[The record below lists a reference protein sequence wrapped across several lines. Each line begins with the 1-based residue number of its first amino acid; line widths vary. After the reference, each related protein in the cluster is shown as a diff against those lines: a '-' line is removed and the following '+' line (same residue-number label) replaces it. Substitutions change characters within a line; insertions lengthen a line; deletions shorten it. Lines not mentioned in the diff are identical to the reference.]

1 MRATLLSFVLC
12 LGAAAAADQAF
23 VGARIIDG
31 TGKPAMEKATLLIR
45 NGKIEAIGPSVKVP
59 SGVQTIDAAGK
70 TIIPGLINAHGHV
83 GNLSQ
88 LNRYAHF
95 GVTTVLSLGGDKEI
109 EMRDQTR
116 AQQQTPGLTRSR
128 LFIAGPIPA
137 PKTAE
142 EGRKAVDALA
152 AAKVDIAKIRIDDQ
166 LGTAAAMTPEVYT
179 AIIDE
184 THKKGMRIAV
194 HIVKL
199 ADAKAVLRLGADVIA
214 HSVRDAEIDD
224 EFIGLMKKAGAFY
237 IPTFLREVSTFAY
250 GDKPEFLKDPF
261 LLKDVDQAELAKAQ
275 DPQFQA
281 SMRNSKSAQW
291 YKEHLDVA
299 MRNMKKLLSAGV
311 PVAMGTDTGPP
322 QRFQGYFEHLE
333 LEYMVK
339 AGMTP
344 MQALLASTSTA
355 ARCLKAADQFG
366 TLEKGKWADLLVLS
380 GNPLD
385 DVRNTRKLDSVWIAG
400 NLVK

>member
-1 MRATLLSFVLC
+1 VSFVLC

-137 PKTAE
+137 PKTAG

-400 NLVK
+400 NLVR